1 MNKDKFIELLRSGA
15 SMDVLN
21 AKFYHPSFRKG
32 WRKVTGG
39 NISWQAA
46 HSALRHELVYT
57 DKFVYTIKAQ

>member
-21 AKFYHPSFRKG
+21 SKFYHPSFRKG
-32 WRKVTGG
+32 WRTVTGG

-46 HSALRHELVYT
+46 QKALRHELVRT
-57 DKFVYTIKAQ
+57 EECVYTIKTQ